1 MKIAKNPFRSS
12 IFHPR
17 SSTSS
22 VCSAFPPTP
31 KFAYSDRQKIE
42 RPRYKKSD
50 AHEIAENFRAV
61 SDALLRS
68 VMLGRERGER
78 HRDQQTEQDQSR
90 KMRHAFLPI
99 PMS

>member
-22 VCSAFPPTP
+22 VCPAFPPAP

-42 RPRYKKSD
+42 RPRDQKSD
-50 AHEIAENFRAV
+50 AHEIAENLRAV
-61 SDALLRS
+61 FDALLRS
-68 VMLGRERGER
+68 VMLGGQRRER
-78 HRDQQTEQDQSR
+78 HRDQQTEQDQGR
-90 KMRHAFLPI
+90 EMRHDFLPI